1 METKT
6 RLIMTFKTDGE
17 RKISVSVDDPKSDVT
32 EQEIKDAMDLLLMK
46 GVFTPNGESFVSLVE
61 AKIVTTDTQGFD
73 LAL

>member
-17 RKISVSVDDPKSDVT
+17 KNVSVSVDDPRADIT
-32 EQEIKDAMDLLLMK
+32 EQDIKDAMDLLLLK
-46 GVFTPNGESFVSLVE
+46 DVFAPNGEGFVSKVD
-61 AKIVTTDTQGFD
+61 AKIVTTDTQEFD

>member
-17 RKISVSVDDPKSDVT
+17 KKVSVSVDDPRTDIT
-32 EQEIKDAMDLLLMK
+32 EEDIKDAMDLLLLK
-46 GVFTPNGESFVSLVE
+46 DVFAPNGEGFVSKVD
-61 AKIVTTDTQGFD
+61 AKIVTTDTQEFD

>member
-17 RKISVSVDDPKSDVT
+17 KNVSVSVDDPRTDIT
-32 EQEIKDAMDLLLMK
+32 EEDIKDAMDLLLLK
-46 GVFTPNGESFVSLVE
+46 DVFAPNGEGFISKVD
-61 AKIVTTDTQGFD
+61 AKIVTTDTQEFD